1 MMTCIICRFD
11 VELDDVA
18 IGSAHERCVCLR
30 CYGRETGTSLA
41 MPKTLQRELAAALAE
56 AEAEQRSAASG
67 SWPE

>member
-1 MMTCIICRFD
+1 MTCIICHFD

-18 IGSAHERCVCLR
+18 IGGAPRCVCLR
-30 CYGRETGTSLA
+30 CYGRETGSMLV
-41 MPKTLQRELAAALAE
+41 MPKSLQRELAAALAE